1 MFPPTWFAAWMN
13 HRRAKIGL
21 RKSGI
26 AEALVMSRGYGYRR
40 GSALLVGVSSEF
52 EPVSPSPQEL
62 TEAEP
67 GPPCVALEGPLDVEP
82 VIRPDLRHERW
93 VADQHDGERRPADPE
108 GRPVRGPVTHARELG
123 QRLGRPSQVVG
134 RELRPLRPR
143 LLRRLSRRHRW
154 SRGRRL
160 CSLPFGAAYRWEL
173 VSGGYAPCGH
183 IHHPRYVRNGHTAAG
198 CPPRRMRRRAGGCID
213 RRRRCRDRCGVFD
226 GVFERDGLSLA
237 SRPQLYVDLVR
248 RGGAAAEA
256 AAFIRERSVLWQ
268 P

>member
-26 AEALVMSRGYGYRR
+26 AEVPVMSRGYGYRR

-108 GRPVRGPVTHARELG
+108 GRPVRGPLTHARELG
-123 QRLGRPSQVVG
+123 RRLGHPSQVVG

-154 SRGRRL
+154 SRGRRR
-160 CSLPFGAAYRWEL
+160 CCLPFGAAYHWEL

-183 IHHPRYVRNGHTAAG
+183 IHHPRYVRNAYGG
-198 CPPRRMRRRAGGCID
+198 RVPPRALRARERAG
-213 RRRRCRDRCGVFD
+213 
-226 GVFERDGLSLA
+226 
-237 SRPQLYVDLVR
+237 
-248 RGGAAAEA
+248 EA
-256 AAFIRERSVLWQ
+256 IST
-268 P
+268 